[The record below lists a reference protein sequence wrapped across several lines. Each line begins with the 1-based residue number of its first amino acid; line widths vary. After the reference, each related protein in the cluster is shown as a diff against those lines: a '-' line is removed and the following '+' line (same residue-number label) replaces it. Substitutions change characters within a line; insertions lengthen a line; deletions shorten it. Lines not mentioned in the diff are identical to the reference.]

1 MVLFTLS
8 DSVVVERARNS
19 RQVVLEEEADDA
31 LETAPIVERATA
43 AVSELNP
50 SIVCYIIYSLCLLSI
65 TIVLLYFAADSFV
78 DTIDDQTTQ
87 RTGRRRIFGR

>member
-1 MVLFTLS
+1 VVLFTLS

-19 RQVVLEEEADDA
+19 RPVVLEEEADDDA

-50 SIVCYIIYSLCLLSI
+50 SIV
-65 TIVLLYFAADSFV
+65 
-78 DTIDDQTTQ
+78 
-87 RTGRRRIFGR
+87 

>member
-19 RQVVLEEEADDA
+19 RPVVLEEEADDDA

-43 AVSELNP
+43 VSELNP
-50 SIVCYIIYSLCLLSI
+50 SIVRYIVYSLCLLSI
-65 TIVLLYFAADSFV
+65 IIVLLYFAAD
-78 DTIDDQTTQ
+78 
-87 RTGRRRIFGR
+87 R